1 MGIFGALFLVAASI
15 VGLLAAPALFLYLY
29 HAFPDTWWTELTKI
43 QALSGAS
50 VALFAASSGTIGVL
64 LTNWNQRRN
73 LDKQLFTQRQEQD
86 RSRIIGRQQVASA
99 FIGEIGNIV
108 AILGDPAQW
117 QRLSLAIDNLRKDAE
132 DVILP
137 LRPIVTERYYGSN
150 PGNVGLFPNPLP
162 EKLTEFYS
170 RLETLRV
177 NPDRYLEYM
186 PKGELSASDA
196 IRMLE
201 YIGSNTD
208 ACVNGGRAL
217 TTQLEAI
224 RDAKVN

>member
-1 MGIFGALFLVAASI
+1 LSPPPLLGYWQLQRYFCTCTTSRYLVDGAHENSSPFRCFSRTLCRQFRDDRGIADKLESKTKSRQTTFYATAGAGPIANYRTTTGSI
-15 VGLLAAPALFLYLY
+15 CVY
-29 HAFPDTWWTELTKI
+29 
-43 QALSGAS
+43 
-50 VALFAASSGTIGVL
+50 
-64 LTNWNQRRN
+64 RRV
-73 LDKQLFTQRQEQD
+73 RQ
-86 RSRIIGRQQVASA
+86 
-99 FIGEIGNIV
+99 FV
-108 AILGDPAQW
+108 AILGDPAQR
-117 QRLSLAIDNLRKDAE
+117 QRLSLAIDHLRKDAE

-177 NPDRYLEYM
+177 NLDRYLEYM

-217 TTQLEAI
+217 TTQLEAL
-224 RDAKVN
+224 RDGKG